1 MDRLNVQIIDPP
13 GISIIWADEQ
23 VLRMKTGNVKRIALA
38 IMACQYH
45 SLNTKTGQNE
55 FWYTLNFT
63 YQVSQISFSEPTV
76 KQLENPIMK

>member
-13 GISIIWADEQ
+13 GISIIWTDEQ
-23 VLRMKTGNVKRIALA
+23 VLRMKTGNVKRIAQA

-55 FWYTLNFT
+55 F
-63 YQVSQISFSEPTV
+63 
-76 KQLENPIMK
+76 